1 MKSWHVIEARRY
13 VIEKNV
19 CYLFILLHN
28 LPFKIHFSITR
39 HLILCLP
46 NNTFSRVFNKNCIPI
61 IYCKTERNVQ
71 FIVGQAF
78 LLLCHNSV
86 LNSPLQ
92 KERTRLLHVDVL

>member
-61 IYCKTERNVQ
+61 MFEHRSSIMCQEIFSEGAKCVQ
-71 FIVGQAF
+71 KLEVIT
-78 LLLCHNSV
+78 S
-86 LNSPLQ
+86 S
-92 KERTRLLHVDVL
+92 LLHGIR